1 MLSLKKYSPLLIGFL
16 VAAVL
21 SLPARGQTTRTL
33 PVSTASLVAVEGGT
47 LIDGTGRPPVLNT
60 TLLIEDGRI
69 RQIGRRGEVPIPAD
83 AQVIQA
89 DGKYLIP
96 GLIDAHVHYNAP
108 FLHRL
113 YLAHGVTTVRD
124 VGTSLERILTLRE
137 EIALGNILAPRL
149 FATGSSINPRSISAM
164 GVSSAREMTEK
175 LAEAGVDGI
184 KVTGYNEEELKDILE
199 VAHAHGLLVF
209 GHTRLDPGA
218 LRAVQIGLD
227 GIEHVIE
234 VLEDCVEQ
242 NPPFPL
248 DFDWSRRD
256 HFFRYYLGQLHRA
269 VNRTKLD
276 EIIQLMVQ
284 NDVYLDPTL
293 VNYNRNFVQRG
304 TPELAADPAFRYM
317 PEEYDR
323 SNRYGDYG
331 PLDRE
336 HWTKTFALM
345 QEATYKFFK
354 AGGFLL
360 MGTDSQA
367 AAPDGALPGWSMHQ
381 ELEFFVGAGL
391 TPMEALKTATFNN
404 AKVMKQE
411 NNLGTL
417 ETGKYADLVILD
429 ANPLENIS
437 NTQKIHLVIKDGLVL
452 DPQSL
457 LREHIRHFGER
468 EMP

>member
-1 MLSLKKYSPLLIGFL
+1 MLSLKKSSPLLFGFL

-21 SLPARGQTTRTL
+21 SLPARGQTL
-33 PVSTASLVAVEGGT
+33 PVEPPSLVAVVGGT
-47 LIDGTGRPPVLNT
+47 LIDGTGRSPVPDT

-69 RQIGRRGEVPIPAD
+69 RQIGRRGEVPIPVG

-96 GLIDAHVHYNAP
+96 GLIDVHVHYNAP

-137 EIALGNILAPRL
+137 EIARGNILAPRL
-149 FATGSSINPRSISAM
+149 FATGGSINTRSLRAA
-164 GVSSAREMTEK
+164 GVSAREMTER
-175 LAEAGVDGI
+175 LAKAGVDGI

-218 LRAVQIGLD
+218 LRAIEIGID
-227 GIEHVIE
+227 GIEHVTD
-234 VLEDCVEQ
+234 VLEDCVEE
-242 NPPFPL
+242 NPPFPP
-248 DFDWSRRD
+248 DFDWSNRD
-256 HFFRYYLGQLHRA
+256 HFFRHYYSQLHSA
-269 VNRTKLD
+269 VNRDKLD

-293 VNYNRNFVQRG
+293 VNYNRGFVQRN
-304 TPELAADPAFRYM
+304 TAKLAADPAFRYM

-323 SNRYGDYG
+323 SNRYGEYG
-331 PLDRE
+331 SGDRE
-336 HWTKTFALM
+336 QWTKTFALM

-367 AAPDGALPGWSMHQ
+367 AAPDGALPGSSMHE

-391 TPMEALKTATFNN
+391 TPMEVLQTATFNN
-404 AKVMKQE
+404 AKVMNQDKD
-411 NNLGTL
+411 LGTL
-417 ETGKYADLVILD
+417 ETGKYADLIILD

-452 DPQSL
+452 DPQAL
-457 LREHIRHFGER
+457 LREHIRQYGER
-468 EMP
+468 GMP